1 MSEPFGLIKSKLRK
15 DLLGLY
21 FTNPD
26 KEYYLR
32 ELERIINFP
41 VGNIRRELMRLE
53 SKGLF
58 TFRRQG
64 NLVYYSLNKSHPLF
78 KALKDLIFKTIGGE
92 GKLRGVLR
100 RIKGIKLAFIYGSF
114 AKGTE
119 RTASD
124 IDLFIVGN
132 VNEEKLIR
140 EISKAEAT
148 LKREINYSLYSP
160 KDLEKKKKEKDYFI
174 KELIREPKIFLIG
187 EENGL

>member
-1 MSEPFGLIKSKLRK
+1 MSEPFGLIKSKLRS
-15 DLLGLY
+15 DLLRLY

-41 VGNIRRELMRLE
+41 VGNIRRELLKLE
-53 SKGLF
+53 AKGLF

-64 NLVYYSLNKSHPLF
+64 NLVYYSLNKKYPLF
-78 KALKDLIFKTIGGE
+78 KAFKTIIYKTIGLEGE
-92 GKLRGVLR
+92 LKSALSG
-100 RIKGIKLAFIYGSF
+100 IKGIKIAFIYGSF

-119 RTASD
+119 RISSD
-124 IDLFIVGN
+124 IDLFIMGN
-132 VNEEKLIR
+132 INEEKLIR